1 MFYYHDVE
9 EGTIGMAYYIDVP
22 TLTYTYG
29 EYQPLESVFKYDN
42 AKGFIRTRLEIE
54 TLRYVHGGKEWLLF
68 D

>member
-1 MFYYHDVE
+1 
-9 EGTIGMAYYIDVP
+9 MAYYIDVP